1 MIKEP
6 IQQKFVIS
14 PTSPDYNTNDGS
26 VTGFYKSEQL
36 TNNRNRA
43 CISVTAQRQTPKIKV
58 CQKSKEFTILSTIMN
73 KMQKVKVREAV
84 TLHSEDGSKASL
96 GHNLKQME
104 SHKSSNMML
113 DSHKELEEKKDGRFF
128 MKIRDP
134 QAEKF

>member
-1 MIKEP
+1 
-6 IQQKFVIS
+6 
-14 PTSPDYNTNDGS
+14 
-26 VTGFYKSEQL
+26 
-36 TNNRNRA
+36 
-43 CISVTAQRQTPKIKV
+43 
-58 CQKSKEFTILSTIMN
+58 MN

-84 TLHSEDGSKASL
+84 TLYSEDGSKASL
-96 GHNLKQME
+96 GLNLKQIE